1 MTTAD
6 RKSLVW
12 SIERATAQLCEMNQ
26 LVGEELAEYERCAE
40 RFPDYLPRAAAEL
53 ARTVR
58 LYRDTTTS
66 LLELIQTLE
75 LELDWYAID

>member
-1 MTTAD
+1 MTTTE
-6 RKSLVW
+6 RKSLIW
-12 SIERATAQLCEMNQ
+12 SIERDTAQLWEMNQ

-40 RFPDYLPRAAAEL
+40 CFPDDLPRAAAEL
-53 ARTVR
+53 ARAVR

-75 LELDWYAID
+75 LEFDWYEID

>member
-1 MTTAD
+1 VTTTE

-12 SIERATAQLCEMNQ
+12 AIEHDTGQLFGMNQ

-40 RFPDYLPRAAAEL
+40 RFPGDLPRAAAEL

-66 LLELIQTLE
+66 LLKLIQALE
-75 LELDWYAID
+75 LELDCYDID